1 MLLVRWHRHCA
12 MVDSRALVIEE
23 ADFFDHDE
31 RQRCEPFPRSQSG
44 TVSRELGKWMTLKMM
59 GLC

>member
-1 MLLVRWHRHCA
+1 

-31 RQRCEPFPRSQSG
+31 RQPCEPFPCSQIG
-44 TVSRELGKWMTLKMM
+44 AVSRELGKWMTLKMM
-59 GLC
+59 GFC

>member
-1 MLLVRWHRHCA
+1 
-12 MVDSRALVIEE
+12 MVDLRALVIEE

-31 RQRCEPFPRSQSG
+31 RQPCKPFPRFQVG
-44 TVSRELGKWMTLKMM
+44 AVNRELGKWMTLKMM